1 MSTHNL
7 FNHANTCAIRHVQ
20 FARDKSNSV
29 ATAIST
35 GAQLVGLLIGV
46 KKKGGGSFSHNY
58 LCFESKYLI
67 NAFMGLH
74 RKNKNTCIREL
85 LLILT
90 QATNGDL
97 NTHNKALSKI
107 RLCLFKLKGQ

>member
-1 MSTHNL
+1 
-7 FNHANTCAIRHVQ
+7 
-20 FARDKSNSV
+20 
-29 ATAIST
+29 
-35 GAQLVGLLIGV
+35 
-46 KKKGGGSFSHNY
+46 
-58 LCFESKYLI
+58 
-67 NAFMGLH
+67 MGLH